1 MRGETGEKHDE
12 GVCVFSFVTPRPRDY
27 AAVRQPCGYMWY
39 KGFVIHGLGR
49 YGMQSGVGV
58 LWGLC
63 LVGVVCVCLGVFWV
77 VIRSLSLVGV
87 PRASGP
93 GSAFPSSILF
103 YRSAVRVLVLVSCTG
118 WVVLVDSFRTG
129 YEFHES
135 LDSFLGSD

>member
-1 MRGETGEKHDE
+1 MVQRVRHTWFGA
-12 GVCVFSFVTPRPRDY
+12 VWY
-27 AAVRQPCGYMWY
+27 AVRGRSPLGFMSGGCGLHLF
-39 KGFVIHGLGR
+39 GG
-49 YGMQSGVGV
+49 
-58 LWGLC
+58 
-63 LVGVVCVCLGVFWV
+63 FWV